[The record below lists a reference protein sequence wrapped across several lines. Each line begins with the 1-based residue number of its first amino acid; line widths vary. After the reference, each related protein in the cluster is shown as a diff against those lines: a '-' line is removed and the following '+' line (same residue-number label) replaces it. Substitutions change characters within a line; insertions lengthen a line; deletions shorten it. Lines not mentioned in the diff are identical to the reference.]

1 MNRPVTFC
9 LLLVMPLAALGHVG
23 SPNVFFDGH
32 AGPYPVRVII
42 RPPAAL
48 PGIAQADVRVNDG
61 TVTNIFLQAAAWEAG
76 PELAPPPVRAIRVA
90 GETNLFNAALWLLRS
105 GSYSVRVEVEGGQA
119 KATA

>member
-1 MNRPVTFC
+1 MDEPPAAMKRHLILWLSLMT
-9 LLLVMPLAALGHVG
+9 PLMTLGHVG
-23 SPNVFFDGH
+23 SPNVFFDSH

-90 GETNLFNAALWLLRS
+90 GET
-105 GSYSVRVEVEGGQA
+105 
-119 KATA
+119 